1 MVDYL
6 LRLKGFDLT
15 NRTTEEL
22 PKKSG
27 IQSIILV
34 PTYELIRQV
43 YKTLVNVGKGTRFN
57 VFKWDNETHYGDLL
71 DNIKQ
76 NIDILVTTPNKLM
89 SIYNIKMISRP
100 DRILCNVKF
109 CVIDEADTLMDQSW
123 LNMTLRCIRR
133 FKNMNHLVLCFDTI
147 PNEFYKTL
155 IKFFP
160 NIKVI
165 ARTTLNKLSSK
176 LEFRIIDSTLNP
188 FKGFKIKTLGQI
200 LYSIRQDNTDPGYQK
215 RCIVF
220 VNEKEEVKQVTES
233 LVNDYRLDCIGL
245 SSENRIE
252 ERLFLVEEFL
262 SEPKPLSLSDTN
274 QHKAGDKNKDFEM
287 NNNLKKI
294 PKSNITIPIS
304 RNSDDRDTHQYPSTQ
319 TPNLNNIN
327 NPIKILVCTDLLA
340 RGLNFQGVRNII
352 LYDVPKTSI
361 DLVHRVG
368 RTARMNQSGRV
379 FMIIDRKTKSWAKGL
394 PKVIKNNVTLV

>member
-1 MVDYL
+1 MYAIIVEIISRKSMIYLFPVVDYL

-100 DRILCNVKF
+100 DRILSNVEF
-109 CVIDEADTLMDQSW
+109 CVMDEADTLMDQSW

-133 FKNMNHLVLCFDTI
+133 FKNMNHLVLCSDTI

-165 ARTTLNKLSSK
+165 ARPTLNKLSSK

-200 LYSIRQDNTDPGYQK
+200 LYSIRQDNTYPSFQK
-215 RCIVF
+215 RYIVF
-220 VNEKEEVKQVTES
+220 VNEKEEMNRVNES
-233 LVNDYRLDCIGL
+233 LVCNYKLDYIGL
-245 SSENRIE
+245 NSENRIE
-252 ERLFLVEEFL
+252 EGLVLVEEFL
-262 SEPKPLSLSDTN
+262 S
-274 QHKAGDKNKDFEM
+274 
-287 NNNLKKI
+287 
-294 PKSNITIPIS
+294 
-304 RNSDDRDTHQYPSTQ
+304 
-319 TPNLNNIN
+319 
-327 NPIKILVCTDLLA
+327 
-340 RGLNFQGVRNII
+340 
-352 LYDVPKTSI
+352 
-361 DLVHRVG
+361 
-368 RTARMNQSGRV
+368 
-379 FMIIDRKTKSWAKGL
+379 
-394 PKVIKNNVTLV
+394 